1 MLRSHPLRGALLA
14 LVLLLVPATA
24 HAAQITGDPLTVS
37 SSDSDGRLGI
47 GFTDSNTSEFF
58 GGFFNSETGELTPAS
73 NAGFTVVTVDGNSV
87 VEKYLSRQGGVTPTS
102 APVVTGDGSAGSPFR
117 IVQTFRG
124 GTELD
129 LRQELTY
136 VNGET
141 SVRARL
147 DVRNIGSN
155 RLLTRAAMGAD
166 LYGGGSDVGM
176 GLLEQGP
183 PRFVGGFNDSVGSVA
198 GLTEITGWSHFEEGG
213 FSGVLSRADAD
224 PRSESLADIVD
235 PNEVD
240 NGVAVQWDG
249 QTLSPGDSANYEVAW
264 RFSRT
269 FDLDPQQAS
278 LTTGDPATFTVK
290 LRNTAGSAQANIP
303 VRYSVSGTNTATGV
317 ARTAGDGSATFEY
330 VGANPGS
337 DTVTVFADLNGNGA
351 RDQGEPQR
359 EAQVFWTGLEAPQ
372 FAREV
377 NLKPVSGRVLV
388 RLPRN
393 AKVKGKWAQAAQS
406 SFVKLESVQQ
416 VPVGSELDTRAGRVQ
431 LTSSVTK
438 GGDTVQTSQFY
449 SGRFTVAQ
457 RSRDRGLTEIR
468 LSEPLACRSSSR
480 GKELTTAARRSRRLW
495 GRGRGRFRT
504 RGRYSSA
511 TVRGTAWLT
520 KDSCSSTITT
530 VREGIVTV
538 RDFAKR
544 KNVRVRAPKSYRAR
558 ARRR

>member
-14 LVLLLVPATA
+14 LVLVLVPATA
-24 HAAQITGDPLTVS
+24 HAAQITGDPLTIA
-37 SSDSDGRLGI
+37 SDDDEGRLGI
-47 GFTDSNTSEFF
+47 GFTGSGSAEFF
-58 GGFFNSETGELTPAS
+58 GSFFNSETGELTPAS
-73 NAGFTVVTVDGNSV
+73 RAGFVFVTVDGSGN
-87 VEKYLSRQGGVTPTS
+87 VERYGSRQDNIVVTS
-102 APVVTGDGSAGSPFR
+102 APVVTGDGSAANPFQL
-117 IVQTFRG
+117 VQTFRG
-124 GTELD
+124 GEID
-129 LRQELTY
+129 LRQTLTY

-147 DVRNIGSN
+147 DVHNTGATRFPQ
-155 RLLTRAAMGAD
+155 TRASMGAD
-166 LYGGGSDVGM
+166 LAGGGNDNGT

-198 GLTEITGWSHFEEGG
+198 GLTEITPWSHFEEGG
-213 FSGVLSRADAD
+213 FGGVLSRADAD
-224 PRSESLADIVD
+224 PNLESLADRVE
-235 PNEVD
+235 PTEVD
-240 NGVAVQWDG
+240 NGVAAQWDG
-249 QTLSPGDSANYEVAW
+249 SLAPGQSASYEVAW

-269 FDLDPQQAS
+269 FDLDPQQAD
-278 LTTGDPATFTVK
+278 LTTGDTAAFTVK
-290 LRNTAGSAQANIP
+290 LRNTAGNVQANVPI
-303 VRYSVSGTNTATGV
+303 RYAVSGSNTAEGA

-337 DTVTVFADLNGNGA
+337 DTVTVFADLNGNGT
-351 RDQGEPQR
+351 RDEGEPQR
-359 EAQVFWTGLEAPQ
+359 EARVFWTGLDAPS

-393 AKVKGKWAQAAQS
+393 AKVQGKWAHAAQS

-431 LTSSVTK
+431 LTSSLTK
-438 GGDTVQTSQFY
+438 GGNTVQSSQFY

-457 RSRDRGLTEIR
+457 RSRDRGLTEIK
-468 LSEPLACRSSSR
+468 LSEPLACRSNSR
-480 GKELTTAARRSRRLW
+480 GKEVTTAARRSRRLW
-495 GRGRGRFRT
+495 GRGKGRFRT

-520 KDSCSSTITT
+520 KDSCNSTITT
-530 VREGIVTV
+530 VREGTVTV

-544 KNVRVRAPKSYRAR
+544 KNVRVKAPKSYTAR